1 MKKAALMGFIVAML
15 SGMNRSSS
23 FEIRNPYRPA
33 KPTAKNK
40 PSKGKWRSSEPSDY
54 FGRRSEIVM
63 AQTPTGP
70 KKMKCK
76 TALKKNFKFHF
87 TK

>member
-1 MKKAALMGFIVAML
+1 MKKVGIIGLVAAML
-15 SGMNRSSS
+15 GGSTASSH
-23 FEIRNPYRPA
+23 EIKNTYRAA
-33 KPTAKNK
+33 KTTAKK
-40 PSKGKWRSSEPSDY
+40 RTSKSGWRPSPPSDY

-63 AQTPTGP
+63 AQTPTGT
-70 KKMKCK
+70 KQMKCK

>member
-1 MKKAALMGFIVAML
+1 MKKAGIIGLIAAML
-15 SGMNRSSS
+15 ASSH
-23 FEIRNPYRPA
+23 EIKNTYRAA
-33 KPTAKNK
+33 KPTAKK
-40 PSKGKWRSSEPSDY
+40 RTSKGGWRPSPPSDY

-63 AQTPTGP
+63 AQTPSGT